1 MSNCGF
7 PNEICPKSSR
17 LSGAG
22 VEDDPSRPGSGQLH
36 GVDFDHWH
44 SVDSVRPLHGTAI
57 ESTVV
62 LAGDGLRRC
71 SRRSARNRPRR
82 RSSTRVASDL
92 APRTPQTE
100 FASSNKNGTINV
112 VTTQLS
118 GSGRSLGLQLA
129 KHRRQA
135 NTGRTTQSS
144 LYDINVV
151 SMKMSYIN
159 VHMWLPVTERIRS
172 HLPEITRILCMT
184 PFGVDLVSPERET
197 NGPLNP
203 DVENAVRRR
212 VYCPRPTTV
221 YGALL
226 DV

>member
-1 MSNCGF
+1 MLASRTTHPAQGPGSFTGSILTTGIPSILFGRCMGQPSN
-7 PNEICPKSSR
+7 R
-17 LSGAG
+17 LSC
-22 VEDDPSRPGSGQLH
+22 SL
-36 GVDFDHWH
+36 
-44 SVDSVRPLHGTAI
+44 
-57 ESTVV
+57 
-62 LAGDGLRRC
+62 GDGLRRC